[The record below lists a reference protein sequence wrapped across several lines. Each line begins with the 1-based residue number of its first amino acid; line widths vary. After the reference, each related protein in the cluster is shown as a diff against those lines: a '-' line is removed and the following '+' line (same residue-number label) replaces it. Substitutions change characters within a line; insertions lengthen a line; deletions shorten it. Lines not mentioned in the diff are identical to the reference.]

1 MKTHEI
7 PDPAG
12 ADEEHLRRAQQ
23 EVNALPY
30 SLARMLGKDNGLGY
44 LEVHIPLDAFPD
56 VEQVAESMAAETVE
70 EG

>member
-1 MKTHEI
+1 MKTHEF

-23 EVNALPY
+23 AVNALPY
-30 SLARMLGKDNGLGY
+30 SLARKFGEDNGLGQRV
-44 LEVHIPLDAFPD
+44 VHIPLEALPD
-56 VEQVAESMAAETVE
+56 VEQVAESMAHEVAE